1 MAPHTRC
8 PRRSTIMPAMDDK
21 RPRSYAFEIAAMT
34 TREERRE
41 AIGRVP
47 EHLRAMVMTHVIA
60 IFEKR
65 NKKTR

>member
-1 MAPHTRC
+1 
-8 PRRSTIMPAMDDK
+8 MPAMDDK

-47 EHLRAMVMTHVIA
+47 EHLRAMVMAHVIA

-65 NKKTR
+65 NKKTG